1 MDETFMK
8 ARAYLAQNYSD
19 PELSLTDLCHYL
31 GFSCSYFSTLFK
43 QKTGLNYSHYI
54 TSLRLEQAARLLTDT
69 DDTALSIGYQVGY
82 SAPNYFSRAFKKFY
96 GISPSRYREQ
106 NQSSYRVISNGRN
119 SFLNRS
125 QPPAPDM
132 PDNLLFL
139 HSVPCGSRFP
149 YLKMLPHGL
158 CIIPHHIQ

>member
-69 DDTALSIGYQVGY
+69 DDTALSIGYKVGY

-106 NQSSYRVISNGRN
+106 NRV
-119 SFLNRS
+119 
-125 QPPAPDM
+125 PT
-132 PDNLLFL
+132 
-139 HSVPCGSRFP
+139 V
-149 YLKMLPHGL
+149 
-158 CIIPHHIQ
+158 

>member
-54 TSLRLEQAARLLTDT
+54 TSH
-69 DDTALSIGYQVGY
+69 
-82 SAPNYFSRAFKKFY
+82 P
-96 GISPSRYREQ
+96 
-106 NQSSYRVISNGRN
+106 
-119 SFLNRS
+119 
-125 QPPAPDM
+125 
-132 PDNLLFL
+132 
-139 HSVPCGSRFP
+139 
-149 YLKMLPHGL
+149 
-158 CIIPHHIQ
+158 

>member
-96 GISPSRYREQ
+96 GISPSPVTE
-106 NQSSYRVISNGRN
+106 NKTE
-119 SFLNRS
+119 FLPCNIQR
-125 QPPAPDM
+125 QE
-132 PDNLLFL
+132 LF
-139 HSVPCGSRFP
+139 S
-149 YLKMLPHGL
+149 
-158 CIIPHHIQ
+158 

>member
-1 MDETFMK
+1 MHKTILTRNCPLQTC
-8 ARAYLAQNYSD
+8 AIILVLAA
-19 PELSLTDLCHYL
+19 PIFHT
-31 GFSCSYFSTLFK
+31 FK

-106 NQSSYRVISNGRN
+106 NRV
-119 SFLNRS
+119 
-125 QPPAPDM
+125 PT
-132 PDNLLFL
+132 
-139 HSVPCGSRFP
+139 V
-149 YLKMLPHGL
+149 
-158 CIIPHHIQ
+158 

>member
-96 GISPSRYREQ
+96 GISPSRYRK
-106 NQSSYRVISNGRN
+106 QSSYRVISNGRN

>member
-1 MDETFMK
+1 MNNQSPPLSGECIKIINMEYSITKQQTTVRQVLSDVYEDINW
-8 ARAYLAQNYSD
+8 AYLAQNYSD

-96 GISPSRYREQ
+96 GISPSRYRKQ
-106 NQSSYRVISNGRN
+106 NR
-119 SFLNRS
+119 
-125 QPPAPDM
+125 
-132 PDNLLFL
+132 
-139 HSVPCGSRFP
+139 
-149 YLKMLPHGL
+149 
-158 CIIPHHIQ
+158 IPTV

>member
-1 MDETFMK
+1 VYTVATGKQAIMQKGACSNMDETFMK

-106 NQSSYRVISNGRN
+106 NRV
-119 SFLNRS
+119 
-125 QPPAPDM
+125 PT
-132 PDNLLFL
+132 
-139 HSVPCGSRFP
+139 V
-149 YLKMLPHGL
+149 
-158 CIIPHHIQ
+158 

>member
-82 SAPNYFSRAFKKFY
+82 SAPTTSTVLLKNFM
-96 GISPSRYREQ
+96 GSPHPVTENKTEFLPCNIQRQEL
-106 NQSSYRVISNGRN
+106 
-119 SFLNRS
+119 FLNRS

>member
-31 GFSCSYFSTLFK
+31 ATLFK
-43 QKTGLNYSHYI
+43 QKTGLNYSRYI

-82 SAPNYFSRAFKKFY
+82 SAPNYFSCAFKKFY

-106 NQSSYRVISNGRN
+106 NRV
-119 SFLNRS
+119 
-125 QPPAPDM
+125 PT
-132 PDNLLFL
+132 
-139 HSVPCGSRFP
+139 V
-149 YLKMLPHGL
+149 
-158 CIIPHHIQ
+158 